1 MSDIA
6 ENQRRSLD
14 ILPGR
19 EDGAAPVTGETS
31 AAGETDHMVDESVV
45 ELEVDRIQRLAATWG
60 VTPILVRED
69 LVTQQPA
76 MSLQAWLRDSADGK
90 LCIME
95 DGSIITAD
103 PDAPQVEAAR
113 ALMGL
118 KRIPFQVRPAM
129 SEVVRAALRRL
140 DEDEIGDDMLI
151 EDDRTETDVSRLF
164 LSILDAAVN
173 REASDIHFEMRG
185 SEASIRFRVNGQMI
199 EYDRISARETIAIGN
214 YLFNAEAKRGALQFN
229 TYMPL
234 NASAQFPVRGQTV
247 ATRFATAPDIRGVD
261 IFVRIWRP
269 DAEAWPL
276 EDLGYTRLQRDLL
289 REAFGRPYGVIVFS
303 GPTGS
308 GKSTSM
314 SAVLETLPESLKVV
328 SLEEPVERELPNVTH
343 IAISDITDHGG
354 WENLRGGLNRWD
366 SNINVLGEIKDRE
379 TADSIKDLVTAGK
392 LTITTLHASNV
403 LTVPSRMED
412 LGVDHSLLCDPNFL
426 VLLINQRLVPELCR
440 ACKTPFTEAEHVDRD
455 SRHRFSRLFAEEME
469 RVFVR
474 GSGCAECSNSGIVG
488 RLLAA
493 EMVMIDET
501 SLDFIR
507 NRDPLRWRQH
517 LSAHGWRPITDHMLR
532 HVRAGRVDPV
542 DAERAAGRLDATQTP
557 VFDYRE
563 RAELVDDEAEEA
575 DA

>member
-1 MSDIA
+1 MSDMA
-6 ENQRRSLD
+6 E
-14 ILPGR
+14 
-19 EDGAAPVTGETS
+19 GASRPVRVVPASGVGES
-31 AAGETDHMVDESVV
+31 DAGEDADRDSGESIV
-45 ELEVDRIQRLAATWG
+45 ELEVDRIQRLAAAWG

-76 MSLQAWLRDSADGK
+76 MSLQAWLQDSADGK
-90 LCIME
+90 LCVME

-113 ALMGL
+113 ALLGL

-140 DEDEIGDDMLI
+140 DEDEIGEDFMI

-185 SEASIRFRVNGQMI
+185 SEGSIRFRVNGQMV
-199 EYDRISARETIAIGN
+199 EYDRISARETVAIGN
-214 YLFNAEAKRGALQFN
+214 YLFNAEAKRGSLQFN

-234 NASAQFPVRGQTV
+234 NASAHFPVRGQTV

-269 DAEAWPL
+269 DADAWPL
-276 EDLGYTRLQRDLL
+276 EDLGYTPLQRDLL
-289 REAFGRPYGVIVFS
+289 REAFARPYGVIVFS

-314 SAVLETLPESLKVV
+314 SAVLETLPASLKVV

-343 IAISDITDHGG
+343 IAISDITEHGG

-366 SNINVLGEIKDRE
+366 SNVNVLGEIKDRD

-392 LTITTLHASNV
+392 LTVTTLHASNV
-403 LTVPSRMED
+403 LAVPMRMED

-426 VLLINQRLVPELCR
+426 VLVINQRLVPELCPVCR
-440 ACKTPFTEAEHVDRD
+440 TPFADAENVDLD
-455 SRHRFSRLFAEEME
+455 SRHRFSRLFDGEMG
-469 RVFVR
+469 RIFVR
-474 GSGCAECSNSGIVG
+474 GPGCAECSNSGVVG
-488 RLLAA
+488 RVLAA
-493 EMVMIDET
+493 EMVMIDEM

-517 LSAHGWRPITDHMLR
+517 LLAQGWRPIADHMLR

-542 DAERAAGRLDATQTP
+542 DAERAAGRLDATEAP

-563 RAELVDDEAEEA
+563 RGELVGDP
-575 DA
+575 

>member
-1 MSDIA
+1 MSDMA
-6 ENQRRSLD
+6 E
-14 ILPGR
+14 
-19 EDGAAPVTGETS
+19 GASRPVRVVPASGVGES
-31 AAGETDHMVDESVV
+31 DAGEDADRDGGESIV
-45 ELEVDRIQRLAATWG
+45 ELEVDRIQRLAAAWG

-76 MSLQAWLRDSADGK
+76 MSLQAWLQDSADGK
-90 LCIME
+90 LCVME

-113 ALMGL
+113 ALLGL

-140 DEDEIGDDMLI
+140 DEDEIGEDFMI

-185 SEASIRFRVNGQMI
+185 SEGSIRFRVNGQMV
-199 EYDRISARETIAIGN
+199 EYDRISARETVAIGN
-214 YLFNAEAKRGALQFN
+214 YLFNAEAKRGSLQFN

-234 NASAQFPVRGQTV
+234 NASAHFPVRGQTV

-269 DAEAWPL
+269 DADAWPL
-276 EDLGYTRLQRDLL
+276 EDLGYTPLQRDLL
-289 REAFGRPYGVIVFS
+289 REAFARPYGVIVFS

-314 SAVLETLPESLKVV
+314 SAVLETLPASLKVV

-343 IAISDITDHGG
+343 IAISDITEHGG

-366 SNINVLGEIKDRE
+366 SNVNVLGEIKDRD

-392 LTITTLHASNV
+392 LTVTTLHASNV
-403 LTVPSRMED
+403 LAVPMRMED

-426 VLLINQRLVPELCR
+426 VLVINQRLVPELCPVCR
-440 ACKTPFTEAEHVDRD
+440 TPFADAENVDQD
-455 SRHRFSRLFAEEME
+455 SRHRFSRLFDGEMG
-469 RVFVR
+469 RIFVR
-474 GSGCAECSNSGIVG
+474 GPGCAECGNSGVVG
-488 RLLAA
+488 RVLAA
-493 EMVMIDET
+493 EMVMIDEM

-517 LSAHGWRPITDHMLR
+517 LLAQGWRPISDHMLR

-542 DAERAAGRLDATQTP
+542 DAERAAGRLDATEAP

-563 RAELVDDEAEEA
+563 RGELVGDP
-575 DA
+575 

>member
-1 MSDIA
+1 MSDMA
-6 ENQRRSLD
+6 EDASRPVRVVPASGIGATDVGEDRN
-14 ILPGR
+14 R
-19 EDGAAPVTGETS
+19 EG
-31 AAGETDHMVDESVV
+31 DESVV

-90 LCIME
+90 LCVME

-113 ALMGL
+113 ALLGM

-140 DEDEIGDDMLI
+140 DEDEMIGDVVDI

-164 LSILDAAVN
+164 LSILDGAIN

-185 SEASIRFRVNGQMI
+185 SEGSIRFRVNGQMI
-199 EYDRISARETIAIGN
+199 EYDRISARETVAIGN
-214 YLFNAEAKRGALQFN
+214 YLFNAEAKRGSLQFN

-276 EDLGYTRLQRDLL
+276 EELGYTPLQRDLL

-314 SAVLETLPESLKVV
+314 SSVLETLPASLKVV

-343 IAISDITDHGG
+343 IAISDITEHGG
-354 WENLRGGLNRWD
+354 WENLRSGLNRWD

-379 TADSIKDLVTAGK
+379 TAASIKDLVTAGK
-392 LTITTLHASNV
+392 LTVTTLHASNV
-403 LTVPSRMED
+403 LAVPARMED

-426 VLLINQRLVPELCR
+426 VLLINQRLVPELCP
-440 ACKTPFTEAEHVDRD
+440 ACKVPLAEASGLDQD
-455 SRHRFSRLFAEEME
+455 SRLRFSRLFADDVN
-469 RVFVR
+469 VFVR
-474 GSGCAECSNSGIVG
+474 GAGCAQCSNSGVVG
-488 RLLAA
+488 RVLAA
-493 EMVMIDET
+493 EMVMIDEA

-507 NRDPLRWRQH
+507 NRDPLRWRRH
-517 LSAHGWRPITDHMLR
+517 LAAHGWRPITDHMLR

-542 DAERAAGRLDATQTP
+542 DAERASGRLDATEAP
-557 VFDYRE
+557 IFDYQE
-563 RAELVDDEAEEA
+563 RGELLG

>member
-1 MSDIA
+1 MSDMA
-6 ENQRRSLD
+6 EDPSRSVHVVPASG
-14 ILPGR
+14 I
-19 EDGAAPVTGETS
+19 GAS
-31 AAGETDHMVDESVV
+31 DAGEDRNREGDESVV
-45 ELEVDRIQRLAATWG
+45 ELEVDRIQRLAAIWG

-76 MSLQAWLRDSADGK
+76 MTLQAWLRDSADGK
-90 LCIME
+90 LCVME

-113 ALMGL
+113 ALLGM

-140 DEDEIGDDMLI
+140 DEDEIGDDVDI

-164 LSILDAAVN
+164 LSILDGAIN
-173 REASDIHFEMRG
+173 RAASDIHFEMRG
-185 SEASIRFRVNGQMI
+185 SEGSIRFRVNGQMI
-199 EYDRISARETIAIGN
+199 EYDRISARETVAIGN
-214 YLFNAEAKRGALQFN
+214 YLFNAEAKRGSLQFN
-229 TYMPL
+229 TYLPL

-276 EDLGYTRLQRDLL
+276 EELGYTPLQRDLL

-314 SAVLETLPESLKVV
+314 SSVLETLPTSLKVV

-343 IAISDITDHGG
+343 IAISDITEHGG
-354 WENLRGGLNRWD
+354 WENLRSGLNRWD

-379 TADSIKDLVTAGK
+379 TAASIKDLVTAGK
-392 LTITTLHASNV
+392 LTVTTLHASNV
-403 LTVPSRMED
+403 LAVPARMED

-426 VLLINQRLVPELCR
+426 VLLINQRLVPELCS
-440 ACKTPFTEAEHVDRD
+440 ACKVPLAEASGLDQD
-455 SRHRFSRLFAEEME
+455 SQLRFSRLFAEDAH
-469 RVFVR
+469 VFVR
-474 GSGCAECSNSGIVG
+474 GRGCAECNNSGVVG
-488 RLLAA
+488 RVLAA
-493 EMVMIDET
+493 EMVMIDEA

-507 NRDPLRWRQH
+507 NRDPLRWRRH
-517 LSAHGWRPITDHMLR
+517 LAAHGWRPITDHMLR
-532 HVRAGRVDPV
+532 HVRAGQVDPV
-542 DAERAAGRLDATQTP
+542 DAERASGRLDATEAP
-557 VFDYRE
+557 IFDYQE
-563 RAELVDDEAEEA
+563 RGELLG

>member
-6 ENQRRSLD
+6 ENPRRSLD

-19 EDGAAPVTGETS
+19 DDETASGAGEAGSADGADRP
-31 AAGETDHMVDESVV
+31 DESVV
-45 ELEVDRIQRLAATWG
+45 ELETDRIQRLAAAWG

-69 LVTQQPA
+69 LVTQQPS

-140 DEDEIGDDMLI
+140 DEDEIGDDVLI

-164 LSILDAAVN
+164 LSILDAAIN

-185 SEASIRFRVNGQMI
+185 SEGSIRFRVNGQMI
-199 EYDRISARETIAIGN
+199 EYDRISARETVAIGN
-214 YLFNAEAKRGALQFN
+214 YLFNAEAKRGSLQFN

-234 NASAQFPVRGQTV
+234 NASAHFPVRGQTV

-269 DAEAWPL
+269 DADAWPL
-276 EDLGYTRLQRDLL
+276 EDLGYTPLQRDLL

-314 SAVLETLPESLKVV
+314 SAVLETLPDSVKVV

-343 IAISDITDHGG
+343 IAISDITEHGG
-354 WENLRGGLNRWD
+354 WENLRSGLNRWD

-403 LTVPSRMED
+403 LAVPMRMED

-426 VLLINQRLVPELCR
+426 VLLINQRLVAELCP
-440 ACKTPFTEAEHVDRD
+440 ACRTPLVDADSLDQD

-469 RVFVR
+469 SVFVR
-474 GSGCAECSNSGIVG
+474 GPGCAECSDSGVIG
-488 RLLAA
+488 RVLAA

-507 NRDPLRWRQH
+507 NRDPLGWRRH
-517 LSAHGWRPITDHMLR
+517 LVAHGWRPITDHMLR

-542 DAERAAGRLDATQTP
+542 DAERAAGRLDATDAP

-563 RAELVDDEAEEA
+563 RGGLVGDP
-575 DA
+575 

>member
-6 ENQRRSLD
+6 EDSPRPMR
-14 ILPGR
+14 ILR
-19 EDGAAPVTGETS
+19 EPAEEDAS
-31 AAGETDHMVDESVV
+31 AARESNAAEDANLDGDESVV
-45 ELEVDRIQRLAATWG
+45 ELETDRIRRLAAAWG
-60 VTPILVRED
+60 VEPILVREH
-69 LVTQQPA
+69 LTTQQPDT
-76 MSLQAWLRDSADGK
+76 SLQAWLRDSADGK
-90 LCIME
+90 LCVME

-113 ALMGL
+113 ALLGM
-118 KRIPFQVRPAM
+118 KRIPFQVRPAT

-140 DEDEIGDDMLI
+140 DEDEIGDDLMI

-164 LSILDAAVN
+164 LSILDAAIS

-185 SEASIRFRVNGQMI
+185 SEGSIRFRVNGQMI
-199 EYDRISARETIAIGN
+199 EYDRISARETVAIGN
-214 YLFNAEAKRGALQFN
+214 YLFNAEAKRGSLQFN

-234 NASAQFPVRGQTV
+234 NASAHFPVRGQTV

-261 IFVRIWRP
+261 IFIRIWRP
-269 DAEAWPL
+269 DADALPL
-276 EDLGYTRLQRDLL
+276 ENLVYTPLQRDLL
-289 REAFGRPYGVIVFS
+289 REAINRPYGVIVFS

-314 SAVLETLPESLKVV
+314 SAALETVSPSLKVV

-343 IAISDITDHGG
+343 IAISDVTEHGG
-354 WENLRGGLNRWD
+354 WENLRSGLNRWD

-403 LTVPSRMED
+403 LAVPARMAD

-426 VLLINQRLVPELCR
+426 VLLINQRLVAELCA
-440 ACKTPFTEAEHVDRD
+440 ACRMPFDDADHVDQD
-455 SRHRFSRLFAEEME
+455 SRHRFGRLFEGETARIFM
-469 RVFVR
+469 R
-474 GSGCAECSNSGIVG
+474 GGGCAECSNSGVVG
-488 RLLAA
+488 RILAA
-493 EMVMIDET
+493 EMVMIDEA

-507 NRDPLRWRQH
+507 NRDPLRWRRH
-517 LSAHGWRPITDHMLR
+517 LTAQGWRPITDHMLR

-542 DAERAAGRLDATQTP
+542 DAERAAGRLDATETP
-557 VFDYRE
+557 VFDYRARE
-563 RAELVDDEAEEA
+563 ELVGDQ
-575 DA
+575 

>member
-1 MSDIA
+1 MSDMA
-6 ENQRRSLD
+6 E
-14 ILPGR
+14 
-19 EDGAAPVTGETS
+19 GASRPVRVVPASGVGES
-31 AAGETDHMVDESVV
+31 DAGEDADRDGGESIV
-45 ELEVDRIQRLAATWG
+45 ELEVDRIQRLAAAWG

-76 MSLQAWLRDSADGK
+76 MSLQAWLQDSADGK
-90 LCIME
+90 LCVME

-113 ALMGL
+113 ALLGL

-140 DEDEIGDDMLI
+140 DEDEIGEDFMI

-185 SEASIRFRVNGQMI
+185 SEGSIRFRVNGQMV
-199 EYDRISARETIAIGN
+199 EYDRISARETVAIGN
-214 YLFNAEAKRGALQFN
+214 YLFNAEAKRGSLQFN

-234 NASAQFPVRGQTV
+234 NASAHFPVRGQTV

-269 DAEAWPL
+269 DADAWPL
-276 EDLGYTRLQRDLL
+276 EDLGYTPLQRDLL
-289 REAFGRPYGVIVFS
+289 REAFARPYGVIVFS

-314 SAVLETLPESLKVV
+314 SAVLETLPASLKVV

-343 IAISDITDHGG
+343 IAISDITEHGG

-366 SNINVLGEIKDRE
+366 SNVNVLGEIKDRD

-392 LTITTLHASNV
+392 LTVTTLHASNV
-403 LTVPSRMED
+403 LAVPMRMED

-426 VLLINQRLVPELCR
+426 VLVINQRLVPELCPVCR
-440 ACKTPFTEAEHVDRD
+440 TPFADAENVDQD
-455 SRHRFSRLFAEEME
+455 SRHRFSRLFDGEMG
-469 RVFVR
+469 RIFVR
-474 GSGCAECSNSGIVG
+474 GPGCAECSNSGVVG
-488 RLLAA
+488 RVLAA
-493 EMVMIDET
+493 EMVMIDEM

-517 LSAHGWRPITDHMLR
+517 LLAQGWRPIADHMLR

-542 DAERAAGRLDATQTP
+542 DAERAAGRLDATEAP

-563 RAELVDDEAEEA
+563 RGELVGDP
-575 DA
+575 

>member
-1 MSDIA
+1 MSDMA
-6 ENQRRSLD
+6 EDASRPVRVVPTSGLGASDAVEDAN
-14 ILPGR
+14 R
-19 EDGAAPVTGETS
+19 EG
-31 AAGETDHMVDESVV
+31 DESVV

-60 VTPILVRED
+60 VIPILVRED

-90 LCIME
+90 LCVME

-113 ALMGL
+113 SLLGM

-140 DEDEIGDDMLI
+140 DEDEIGDDMDI

-164 LSILDAAVN
+164 LSILDGAIN

-185 SEASIRFRVNGQMI
+185 SEGSIRFRVNGQMI
-199 EYDRISARETIAIGN
+199 EYDRISARETVAIGN
-214 YLFNAEAKRGALQFN
+214 YLFNAEAKRGSLQFN

-269 DAEAWPL
+269 DADAWPL
-276 EDLGYTRLQRDLL
+276 EELGYTPLQRNLL

-314 SAVLETLPESLKVV
+314 SSVLETLPASLKVV

-343 IAISDITDHGG
+343 IAISDITEHGG
-354 WENLRGGLNRWD
+354 WENLRSGLNRWD

-379 TADSIKDLVTAGK
+379 TAASIKDLVTAGK
-392 LTITTLHASNV
+392 LTVTTLHASNV
-403 LTVPSRMED
+403 LAVPARMED

-426 VLLINQRLVPELCR
+426 ALLINQRLVPELCPS
-440 ACKTPFTEAEHVDRD
+440 CKMPLAGASGLDRD
-455 SRHRFSRLFAEEME
+455 SHLRFSRLFADDVN
-469 RVFVR
+469 VFVR
-474 GSGCAECSNSGIVG
+474 GPGCAECSNSGVVG
-488 RLLAA
+488 RVLAA
-493 EMVMIDET
+493 EMVMIDEA

-507 NRDPLRWRQH
+507 NRDPLRWRRH
-517 LSAHGWRPITDHMLR
+517 LAAHGWRPITDHMLR

-542 DAERAAGRLDATQTP
+542 DAERAAGRLDATEAP
-557 VFDYRE
+557 VFDYQE
-563 RAELVDDEAEEA
+563 RGELLG

>member
-1 MSDIA
+1 MSDMA
-6 ENQRRSLD
+6 EDAEDASRSVRVF
-14 ILPGR
+14 P
-19 EDGAAPVTGETS
+19 
-31 AAGETDHMVDESVV
+31 AAGIGEPDVADDVSRQGSESVV
-45 ELEVDRIQRLAATWG
+45 ELEVDRIQRLAAAWG
-60 VTPILVRED
+60 VRPILVRED
-69 LVTQQPA
+69 LVTQQPD
-76 MSLQAWLRDSADGK
+76 MSLRAWLQDNVRDNEEPR
-90 LCIME
+90 LCVMA
-95 DGSIITAD
+95 DGSIITPD
-103 PDAPQVEAAR
+103 PEAPEVEAAR
-113 ALMGL
+113 ALLGL

-140 DEDEIGDDMLI
+140 DDREGIGDEIELEDEKF
-151 EDDRTETDVSRLF
+151 ETDVSRLF
-164 LSILDAAVN
+164 LSILDAAIN

-185 SEASIRFRVNGQMI
+185 NEGSIRFRVNGQMV
-199 EYDRISARETIAIGN
+199 EYDRISARETVAIGN
-214 YLFNAEAKRGALQFN
+214 YLFNAEAKRGSLQFN

-234 NASAQFPVRGQTV
+234 NASAHFPVRGQTV

-269 DAEAWPL
+269 DENAWPL
-276 EDLGYTRLQRDLL
+276 EDLGYTPLQRDLL

-314 SAVLETLPESLKVV
+314 SAVLETLPGSLKVV

-343 IAISDITDHGG
+343 IAISDITEHGG
-354 WENLRGGLNRWD
+354 WENLRSGLNRWD
-366 SNINVLGEIKDRE
+366 SNINVLGEIKDRD

-403 LTVPSRMED
+403 LAVPIRMED

-426 VLLINQRLVPELCR
+426 VLLINQRLVAELCPS
-440 ACKTPFTEAEHVDRD
+440 CKTPLADADELDQD
-455 SRHRFSRLFAEEME
+455 SRHRFSRLFAEEMD

-474 GSGCAECSNSGIVG
+474 GPGCAECSNSGVVG
-488 RLLAA
+488 RILAA

-517 LSAHGWRPITDHMLR
+517 LIAHGWRPITDHMLR

-542 DAERAAGRLDATQTP
+542 DAERAAGRLDATETP

-563 RAELVDDEAEEA
+563 RGELVGDP
-575 DA
+575 

>member
-1 MSDIA
+1 MSDMA
-6 ENQRRSLD
+6 ENPSRSLD
-14 ILPGR
+14 MLPDR
-19 EDGAAPVTGETS
+19 DGDAAPGADESGVGGEVEH
-31 AAGETDHMVDESVV
+31 AADESVV

-90 LCIME
+90 LCVME

-140 DEDEIGDDMLI
+140 DEDEIGDDVLM

-164 LSILDAAVN
+164 LSILDAAIN

-185 SEASIRFRVNGQMI
+185 SEGSIRFRVNGQMI

-214 YLFNAEAKRGALQFN
+214 YLFNAEAKRGSLQFN

-234 NASAQFPVRGQTV
+234 NASAHFPVRGQTV

-276 EDLGYTRLQRDLL
+276 EDLGYTPLQRDLL

-314 SAVLETLPESLKVV
+314 SAVLETLPASLKVV

-354 WENLRGGLNRWD
+354 WENLRSGLNRWD
-366 SNINVLGEIKDRE
+366 SNINVLGEIKDRD

-392 LTITTLHASNV
+392 LTVTTLHASNV
-403 LTVPSRMED
+403 LAVPLRMED
-412 LGVDHSLLCDPNFL
+412 LGVDHSLLSDPNFL
-426 VLLINQRLVPELCR
+426 VLLINQRLVPELCP
-440 ACKTPFTEAEHVDRD
+440 ACKTPFADTDELDED
-455 SRHRFSRLFAEEME
+455 SRHRFGRLFADEAA

-474 GSGCAECSNSGIVG
+474 GPGCARCSNSGVVG
-488 RLLAA
+488 RVLAA
-493 EMVMIDET
+493 EMVMIDEA

-507 NRDPLRWRQH
+507 NRDPLRWRRH
-517 LSAHGWRPITDHMLR
+517 LTAHGWHPITDHMLR

-542 DAERAAGRLDATQTP
+542 DAERAAGRLDVTDAP

-563 RAELVDDEAEEA
+563 RGDLVGDP
-575 DA
+575 

>member
-6 ENQRRSLD
+6 ENAPQSVRV
-14 ILPGR
+14 LPTSSVGEPDAAQSANR
-19 EDGAAPVTGETS
+19 DG
-31 AAGETDHMVDESVV
+31 DESVV
-45 ELEVDRIQRLAATWG
+45 ELEADRIQRLAAAWG

-76 MSLQAWLRDSADGK
+76 MSLQAWLRDSANGK
-90 LCIME
+90 LCVME

-113 ALMGL
+113 ALLGL

-129 SEVVRAALRRL
+129 SEVVRAVLRRL
-140 DEDEIGDDMLI
+140 DEDEIGDDVIM

-164 LSILDAAVN
+164 LSILDAAIN
-173 REASDIHFEMRG
+173 REASDIHFEMRDNEG
-185 SEASIRFRVNGQMI
+185 SIRFRVNGQMI
-199 EYDRISARETIAIGN
+199 EYDRISARETVAIGN
-214 YLFNAEAKRGALQFN
+214 YLFNAEAKRGSLQFN

-247 ATRFATAPDIRGVD
+247 STRFATAPDIRGVD

-276 EDLGYTRLQRDLL
+276 EDLGYTPLHRDLL
-289 REAFGRPYGVIVFS
+289 REAFNRPYGVIVFS

-314 SAVLETLPESLKVV
+314 SAVLETLPDSLKVV

-343 IAISDITDHGG
+343 IAISDITEHGG
-354 WENLRGGLNRWD
+354 WENLRAGLNRWD
-366 SNINVLGEIKDRE
+366 SNINVLGEIKDRN

-392 LTITTLHASNV
+392 LTVTTLHASNV
-403 LTVPSRMED
+403 LSVPMRMED

-426 VLLINQRLVPELCR
+426 VLLINQRLVPELCP
-440 ACKTPFTEAEHVDRD
+440 ACRTPFADADDLDED
-455 SRHRFSRLFAEEME
+455 SRQRFSRLFAGATA
-469 RVFVR
+469 RIFVR
-474 GSGCAECSNSGIVG
+474 GPGCADCSNSGVVG

-493 EMVMIDET
+493 EMVMIDEA

-507 NRDPLRWRQH
+507 NRDPLRWRRH
-517 LSAHGWRPITDHMLR
+517 LTAHGWRPITDHMLR
-532 HVRAGRVDPV
+532 YVRAGRVDPV
-542 DAERAAGRLDATQTP
+542 DAERAAGRLDATEAP
-557 VFDYRE
+557 IFDYRE
-563 RAELVDDEAEEA
+563 RGELVGDP
-575 DA
+575 

>member
-1 MSDIA
+1 MSDMA
-6 ENQRRSLD
+6 ENPRRSLD
-14 ILPGR
+14 ILPDR
-19 EDGAAPVTGETS
+19 DGDAAPGAGQTGPG
-31 AAGETDHMVDESVV
+31 GEAEHVADESVV

-118 KRIPFQVRPAM
+118 KRTPFQVRPAM

-140 DEDEIGDDMLI
+140 DEDEIGDDVLI

-185 SEASIRFRVNGQMI
+185 SEGSIRFRVNGQMI

-214 YLFNAEAKRGALQFN
+214 YLFNAEAKRGSLQFN

-234 NASAQFPVRGQTV
+234 NASAHFPVRGQTV

-261 IFVRIWRP
+261 IFVRVWRP
-269 DAEAWPL
+269 DADAWPL
-276 EDLGYTRLQRDLL
+276 EDLGYTTLQRDLL

-314 SAVLETLPESLKVV
+314 SAVLETLPASLKVV

-343 IAISDITDHGG
+343 IAISDVTEHGG
-354 WENLRGGLNRWD
+354 WEHLRSGLNRWD
-366 SNINVLGEIKDRE
+366 SNINVLGEIKDRD

-392 LTITTLHASNV
+392 LTVTTLHASNV
-403 LTVPSRMED
+403 LAVPTRMED

-426 VLLINQRLVPELCR
+426 VLLINQRLVPELCP
-440 ACKTPFTEAEHVDRD
+440 ACRTPFADADDLDED
-455 SRHRFSRLFAEEME
+455 SRHRFSRLFADETA
-469 RVFVR
+469 RIFVR
-474 GSGCAECSNSGIVG
+474 GPGCVQCSNSGVVG
-488 RLLAA
+488 RVLAA
-493 EMVMIDET
+493 EMVMIDES

-507 NRDPLRWRQH
+507 NRDPLRWRRH
-517 LSAHGWRPITDHMLR
+517 LASHGWHPITDHMLR

-542 DAERAAGRLDATQTP
+542 DAERAAGRLDATDAP

-563 RAELVDDEAEEA
+563 RGELVGDP
-575 DA
+575 